1 MKKVVKFG
9 GSSLASAE
17 QFMKVGNIIHAD
29 EDRKFV
35 VPSAPGKRF
44 DKDTKVTDML
54 YACYDLAEKNHD
66 FTSEIAKIEKRYQEI
81 IDGLKL
87 DLDLSQ
93 EFDKIIDNFKKKA
106 GTNYAASR
114 GEYLNGIIMANYLGY
129 EFVDPA
135 GAIRFNEAGVFDAE
149 LTNILLAKRLEGVER
164 AVIPGF
170 YGAMADG
177 KVVTFSRGGS
187 DITGS
192 IVAKAVKADVY
203 ENWTDVSGFL
213 VADPRIID
221 KPQGI
226 EMITYAEHTWEQ
238 QFFMRT
244 RFSRLE
250 KQVFQSTSRIQML
263 HRTREHGLLEILFR
277 NLNMSLQVLQVR
289 KVLLQSISKKI

>member
-17 QFMKVGNIIHAD
+17 QFMKVGSIIHAD

-87 DLDLSQ
+87 DLDLSP

-135 GAIRFNEAGVFDAE
+135 EAIRFNEAGVFDAE

-187 DITGS
+187 DI
-192 IVAKAVKADVY
+192 
-203 ENWTDVSGFL
+203 
-213 VADPRIID
+213 
-221 KPQGI
+221 
-226 EMITYAEHTWEQ
+226 
-238 QFFMRT
+238 
-244 RFSRLE
+244 
-250 KQVFQSTSRIQML
+250 
-263 HRTREHGLLEILFR
+263 
-277 NLNMSLQVLQVR
+277 
-289 KVLLQSISKKI
+289 